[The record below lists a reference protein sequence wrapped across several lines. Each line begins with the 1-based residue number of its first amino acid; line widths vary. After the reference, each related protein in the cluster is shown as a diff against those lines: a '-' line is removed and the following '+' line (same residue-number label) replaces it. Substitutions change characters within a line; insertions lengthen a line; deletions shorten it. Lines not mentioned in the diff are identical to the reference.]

1 MTPTPELRTRLRKL
15 LNEVIPAGKT
25 ESDTRFLDSDL
36 DTLLTEARN
45 VYGAAAAG
53 WTEKAA
59 KLQDELGR
67 VEGYSLGQEKYNLTS
82 LKDALDYALK
92 MAATYAEM
100 GRVGSGSRMAKV
112 TLPEVI

>member
-15 LNEVIPAGKT
+15 LNEVIPPGRT
-25 ESDTRFLDSDL
+25 ESDTRFLDTDL
-36 DTLLTEARN
+36 DMLLTEARN
-45 VYGAAAAG
+45 VYQAAAAG

-82 LKDALDYALK
+82 LKDALDYALR
-92 MAATYAEM
+92 MAATYADL
-100 GRVGSGSRMAKV
+100 GRSGSGSILVKV
-112 TLPEVI
+112 TPPEVI